1 MDPFKRKSNYNKD
14 LIAVGFGNILVGV
27 FGGLPMISE
36 VARSSANVNNGGR
49 TRWANFFHGIFI
61 LIFLIFAVS
70 FSNLIPMTALAA
82 MLIGVG
88 WKLAHPKEFG
98 HMLKI
103 GPDQLVVFLTTIIV
117 TLATDLLLGI
127 AAGIVLK
134 IILHLF
140 HGVSLKSMVTSDFT
154 VDNNVIHVHGSVVFS
169 NFLTLQ
175 KAVQKW
181 DYSEQLHVDVTQVQ
195 FIDHSS
201 MEALYHLEYDFKSE
215 GGMLDIIGLQHF
227 ENVLGSKHQLAT
239 RKKK

>member
-1 MDPFKRKSNYNKD
+1 
-14 LIAVGFGNILVGV
+14 
-27 FGGLPMISE
+27 
-36 VARSSANVNNGGR
+36 
-49 TRWANFFHGIFI
+49 
-61 LIFLIFAVS
+61 
-70 FSNLIPMTALAA
+70 
-82 MLIGVG
+82 
-88 WKLAHPKEFG
+88 
-98 HMLKI
+98 
-103 GPDQLVVFLTTIIV
+103 V

-140 HGVSLKSMVTSDFT
+140 HGVSLKSMVISDFT

-181 DYSEQLHVDVTQVQ
+181 DYSEQLHVDVTQVK

-201 MEALYHLEYDFKSE
+201 MEALHHLKHDFKLE